1 MQMNHDD
8 FLALVNRARRDHP
21 IWFDLPSDEP
31 PDEELLAAAETE
43 LGARLPDDFRWF
55 LQEFGGGDFAFATI
69 FSADPGSDLS
79 LLRNQPGDAKGL
91 IAFSD
96 DGTGNLFVFPVEGD
110 VCHDRVLV
118 WDHESGDARPAG
130 YARFLEFVARVGL
143 QAAHG

>member
-1 MQMNHDD
+1 MQMNRDD
-8 FLALVNRARRDHP
+8 FLTRVNDARRDHP

-31 PDEELLAAAETE
+31 PDEKLLADAESE

-69 FSADPGSDLS
+69 YSADPGSDLN
-79 LLRNQPGDAKGL
+79 LLRNQPGAKGL

-96 DGTGNLFVFPVEGD
+96 DGTGDSFVFPVED
-110 VCHDRVLV
+110 DACQDRVLV
-118 WDHESGDARPAG
+118 WDHESGDSRPTD
-130 YARFLEFVARVGL
+130 YASFLEFVVRVAL